1 MACFGQGGW
10 RKLSEKVIFKLI
22 SEECEIFRERTF
34 LVHPGV
40 QGVMAPPGAFS
51 LCQSSQP
58 EGVTAP
64 SVHAQA

>member
-34 LVHPGV
+34 LV
-40 QGVMAPPGAFS
+40 
-51 LCQSSQP
+51 
-58 EGVTAP
+58 EKTANMKA
-64 SVHAQA
+64 SKLESAWLV